1 MQSFHDDLDFCK
13 LKDLSFNGFQF
24 TWSNKR
30 PGEQNV
36 WICLDRGMA
45 TIEWILRFPGSR
57 IHHLDAFHSDH
68 KPILLCSNYELK
80 RFFRKGRPFRFE
92 AMWLKDNY
100 CDKVIREA

>member
-1 MQSFHDDLDFCK
+1 M
-13 LKDLSFNGFQF
+13 
-24 TWSNKR
+24 
-30 PGEQNV
+30 

-80 RFFRKGRPFRFE
+80 WFFRKGRPFRFE